1 MIEELLHT
9 KVILVQINILNK
21 LIWDIIQGVPIPFY
35 YKLNIEF
42 SFK

>member
-21 LIWDIIQGVPIPFY
+21 LIWDIIQGQVIQRFI
-35 YKLNIEF
+35 N
-42 SFK
+42 